1 MSGSRRPYGGVAE
14 TERRSERRERLMQA
28 AIEIYSE
35 HGYRGAT
42 VRMICDRAGL
52 TSRYFYESFEG
63 GEQLFAACYVQVVG
77 ELFGNLA
84 RAAAGGYDPEDHAFL
99 IREYFA
105 ELQRAPMLSKVF
117 LLELTGINAEL
128 DRLTNDVLHRVV
140 ALFARDVAVRQPADE
155 WVEETVRAA
164 WISGVV
170 WIARQWVAQD
180 FVTPFDQVVA
190 AAHRVFPTRPPGTP
204 VPLSGPDRQD

>member
-1 MSGSRRPYGGVAE
+1 
-14 TERRSERRERLMQA
+14 MQA

-84 RAAAGGYDPEDHAFL
+84 RAAAAGYDPEDHAFF

-117 LLELTGINAEL
+117 LLELTGINAEI

-140 ALFARDVAVRQPADE
+140 TLFAGDVAVRQPADE
-155 WVEETVRAA
+155 WVEKTVRAA

-180 FVTPFDQVVA
+180 FATPFDQVVA
-190 AAHRVFPTRPPGTP
+190 AAHRVFPTRPPGKTSLEGQP
-204 VPLSGPDRQD
+204 PDKG